1 MKKHFL
7 ATVSNDYDQLTGLEF
22 VCSFFKK
29 LSEHQVTLLHIC
41 RLDAGNIN
49 KSLLEMW
56 EHPDERVSGKPT
68 IGARKALDKATEM
81 LSQSKMSV
89 DSMMTKTFAERY
101 GKIKDILNE
110 SSSGLYDAVIL
121 GKRASYSLQWFFERP
136 SDETAKAIIGDSS
149 LNTPL
154 WICPQPESG
163 RRNVLVCVDGSE
175 DSLRAV
181 DHVGFI
187 LSLQDQHNITL
198 LTVDNGSGLNPD
210 NIFQRSTKI
219 LTDHSIA
226 NERVSTETTWG
237 LNIAGT
243 ITSYA
248 EKNNFAAIAA
258 GLHGVNE
265 GFMKRISLAGG
276 TTSTLIE
283 RAEKVAIWCCP

>member
-41 RLDAGNIN
+41 RLDAGNTN
-49 KSLLEMW
+49 KALLEMW

-110 SSSGLYDAVIL
+110 SSSGLYDAIIL
-121 GKRASYSLQWFFERP
+121 GKRASYTLQWFFERP
-136 SDETAKAIIGDSS
+136 ADETAKAIIQDSS

-154 WICPQPESG
+154 WICPEPESG
-163 RRNVLVCVDGSE
+163 RKNVLVCVDGSE
-175 DSLRAV
+175 ESFRAV
-181 DHVGFI
+181 DHVGYI
-187 LSLQDQHNITL
+187 LSLQDQQNITL
-198 LTVDNGSGLNPD
+198 FMVDNGSGLNSD
-210 NIFQRSTKI
+210 TIFQKSIKI
-219 LTDHSIA
+219 LGDHAIA
-226 NERVSTETTWG
+226 NERIRTETTWG

-265 GFMKRISLAGG
+265 GFMKRMSLAGG
-276 TTSTLIE
+276 TTSSLIE
-283 RAEKVAIWCCP
+283 RAEKVALWCCP

>member
-41 RLDAGNIN
+41 RLDAANT
-49 KSLLEMW
+49 KKALFEMW
-56 EHPDERVSGKPT
+56 ENPDDRVLGKPT
-68 IGARKALDKATEM
+68 IGARKALEKATKM

-89 DSMMTKTFAERY
+89 DSMMTKTFAERF

-110 SSSGLYDAVIL
+110 SSAGLYDAIIL
-121 GKRASYSLQWFFERP
+121 GKRASYTLQWFFGRP
-136 SDETAKAIIGDSS
+136 ADETAKAIIGDSS

-163 RRNVLVCVDGSE
+163 RKNVLVCVDGSE

-187 LSLQDQHNITL
+187 LSMQDQHNITL
-198 LTVDNGSGLNPD
+198 FMVDNGSGLNAD
-210 NIFQRSTKI
+210 NIFQRSIKT
-219 LTDHSIA
+219 LTDHSISS
-226 NERVSTETTWG
+226 ERIRTETTWG

-258 GLHGVNE
+258 GLHGNNE
-265 GFMKRISLAGG
+265 GFMKRMSLAGG

>member
-41 RLDAGNIN
+41 RLDADKTN
-49 KSLLEMW
+49 KALLEMW

-110 SSSGLYDAVIL
+110 SSSGLYDAIIL
-121 GKRASYSLQWFFERP
+121 GKRASYTLQWFFERP
-136 SDETAKAIIGDSS
+136 ADETAKSIIQDSS

-154 WICPQPESG
+154 WICPEPEFG
-163 RRNVLVCVDGSE
+163 RKNVLVCVDGSE
-175 DSLRAV
+175 ESFRAV
-181 DHVGFI
+181 DHVGYI

-198 LTVDNGSGLNPD
+198 FMVDNGSGLNPD
-210 NIFQRSTKI
+210 KIFQKSIKI
-219 LTDHSIA
+219 LGDHAIV
-226 NERVSTETTWG
+226 NERIRTETTWG

-265 GFMKRISLAGG
+265 GFMKRVSLAGG
-276 TTSTLIE
+276 TTSSLIE
-283 RAEKVAIWCCP
+283 RAEKVALWCCP

>member
-22 VCSFFKK
+22 VCTFFKK

-41 RLDAGNIN
+41 RLDSGNTN
-49 KSLLEMW
+49 KALLEMW
-56 EHPDERVSGKPT
+56 EHPDKRVSGKPT

-89 DSMMTKTFAERY
+89 DSMVTKTFAERY
-101 GKIKDILNE
+101 GKIKDFLKE
-110 SSSGLYDAVIL
+110 SSSGLYDAIIL
-121 GKRASYSLQWFFERP
+121 GKRASYTLQWFFERP
-136 SDETAKAIIGDSS
+136 ADETAKAIIQDTS

-154 WICPQPESG
+154 WICPEPESG
-163 RRNVLVCVDGSE
+163 RKNVLVCVDGSE
-175 DSLRAV
+175 ESFRAV
-181 DHVGFI
+181 DHVGYI

-198 LTVDNGSGLNPD
+198 FMVDNGSDLD
-210 NIFQRSTKI
+210 SDKIFQKSIKI
-219 LTDHSIA
+219 LGDHAIA
-226 NERVSTETTWG
+226 NERIGTEITWG

-276 TTSTLIE
+276 TTSSLIE
-283 RAEKVAIWCCP
+283 RAEKVALWCCP

>member
-41 RLDAGNIN
+41 RLDAGNMN
-49 KSLLEMW
+49 KALLEMW
-56 EHPDERVSGKPT
+56 EHPDERISGKPT

-110 SSSGLYDAVIL
+110 SSSGLYDAIIL
-121 GKRASYSLQWFFERP
+121 GKRASYTLQWFFERP
-136 SDETAKAIIGDSS
+136 ADETAKAIIQDSS

-154 WICPQPESG
+154 WICPVPESG
-163 RRNVLVCVDGSE
+163 RKNVLVCVDGSGE
-175 DSLRAV
+175 SFRAV
-181 DHVGFI
+181 DHVGYI

-198 LTVDNGSGLNPD
+198 FIVDNGSGLNSD
-210 NIFQRSTKI
+210 TIFQKSIKI
-219 LTDHSIA
+219 LGDHAIA
-226 NERVSTETTWG
+226 NERIRTETTWG

-258 GLHGVNE
+258 GLNGVNE
-265 GFMKRISLAGG
+265 GFMKRMSLAGG
-276 TTSTLIE
+276 TASSLIE
-283 RAEKVAIWCCP
+283 RAEKVALWCCP

>member
-41 RLDAGNIN
+41 RLDAGNTN
-49 KSLLEMW
+49 KALFEMW

-110 SSSGLYDAVIL
+110 SSSGLYDAIIL
-121 GKRASYSLQWFFERP
+121 GKRASYTLQWFFERP
-136 SDETAKAIIGDSS
+136 ADETAKAIIQDSS

-154 WICPQPESG
+154 WICPEPESG
-163 RRNVLVCVDGSE
+163 RKNVLVCVDGSE
-175 DSLRAV
+175 ESFRAV
-181 DHVGFI
+181 DHVGYI
-187 LSLQDQHNITL
+187 LSLQDQHDITL
-198 LTVDNGSGLNPD
+198 FMVDNGSGLNSD
-210 NIFQRSTKI
+210 KNFQKSIKI
-219 LTDHSIA
+219 LGDHAIA
-226 NERVSTETTWG
+226 NERIRTETTWG

-265 GFMKRISLAGG
+265 GFMKRMSLAGG
-276 TTSTLIE
+276 TTSSLIE
-283 RAEKVAIWCCP
+283 RAEKVALWCCP

>member
-41 RLDAGNIN
+41 RLDAGNTN
-49 KSLLEMW
+49 KALLEMW

-110 SSSGLYDAVIL
+110 SSSGLYDAIIL
-121 GKRASYSLQWFFERP
+121 GKRASYTLQWFFERP
-136 SDETAKAIIGDSS
+136 ADETAKAIIQDSS

-154 WICPQPESG
+154 WICPEPESG
-163 RRNVLVCVDGSE
+163 RKNVLVCVDGSE
-175 DSLRAV
+175 ESFRAV
-181 DHVGFI
+181 DHVGYI

-198 LTVDNGSGLNPD
+198 FMVDNGSGLNSD
-210 NIFQRSTKI
+210 TIFQKSIKI
-219 LTDHSIA
+219 LGDHAIA
-226 NERVSTETTWG
+226 NERIRTETTWG

-265 GFMKRISLAGG
+265 GFMKRMSLAGG
-276 TTSTLIE
+276 TASSLIE
-283 RAEKVAIWCCP
+283 RAEKVALWCCP

>member
-41 RLDAGNIN
+41 RLDAGNTN
-49 KSLLEMW
+49 KALLEMW

-110 SSSGLYDAVIL
+110 SSSGLYDAIIL
-121 GKRASYSLQWFFERP
+121 GKRASYTLQWFFERP
-136 SDETAKAIIGDSS
+136 ADETAKAIIHDSS
-149 LNTPL
+149 LNAPL
-154 WICPQPESG
+154 WICPEPESG
-163 RRNVLVCVDGSE
+163 RKNVLVCVDGSE
-175 DSLRAV
+175 ESFRAV
-181 DHVGFI
+181 DHVGYI

-198 LTVDNGSGLNPD
+198 FTVDNGSGLNPD
-210 NIFQRSTKI
+210 KIFQKSIKI
-219 LTDHSIA
+219 LGDHAIA
-226 NERVSTETTWG
+226 NERIRTETTWG

-265 GFMKRISLAGG
+265 GFMKRMSLAGG
-276 TTSTLIE
+276 TTSSLIE
-283 RAEKVAIWCCP
+283 RAEKVALWCCP

>member
-29 LSEHQVTLLHIC
+29 LSEHQITLLHIC
-41 RLDAGNIN
+41 RLDAGDTNGA
-49 KSLLEMW
+49 LLEMW

-68 IGARKALDKATEM
+68 IGARKALEKATEM

-89 DSMMTKTFAERY
+89 DSMMTKVFAERY

-110 SSSGLYDAVIL
+110 SSSGLYDAIIL
-121 GKRASYSLQWFFERP
+121 GKRASYTMQWFFER
-136 SDETAKAIIGDSS
+136 SADETAKAIIQDSS

-163 RRNVLVCVDGSE
+163 RKNVLVCVDGSE
-175 DSLRAV
+175 ESFRAV
-181 DHVGFI
+181 DHVGYI

-198 LTVDNGSGLNPD
+198 FMVDNGSGLNQD
-210 NIFQRSTKI
+210 VIFRKSIKI
-219 LTDHSIA
+219 LGDHAIA
-226 NERVSTETTWG
+226 DERIRTETTWG

-258 GLHGVNE
+258 GLHGVNQ
-265 GFMKRISLAGG
+265 GLMKRMNLAGG
-276 TTSTLIE
+276 TASSLIE
-283 RAEKVAIWCCP
+283 RAEKVALWCCP

>member
-41 RLDAGNIN
+41 RLDAGNTN
-49 KSLLEMW
+49 KALLEMW

-110 SSSGLYDAVIL
+110 SSSGLYDAIIL
-121 GKRASYSLQWFFERP
+121 GKRASYTLQWFFERP
-136 SDETAKAIIGDSS
+136 ADETAKAIIQDSS
-149 LNTPL
+149 LNAPL
-154 WICPQPESG
+154 WICPELESG
-163 RRNVLVCVDGSE
+163 RKNVLVCVDGSE
-175 DSLRAV
+175 ESFRAV
-181 DHVGFI
+181 DHVGYI
-187 LSLQDQHNITL
+187 LSLQDQHNMTL
-198 LTVDNGSGLNPD
+198 FMVDNGSGLNPD
-210 NIFQRSTKI
+210 KIFQKSIKI
-219 LTDHSIA
+219 LRDHSIA
-226 NERVSTETTWG
+226 RERIKTETAWG

-243 ITSYA
+243 VTSYA

-265 GFMKRISLAGG
+265 GFMKRMSLAGG
-276 TTSTLIE
+276 TASSLIE
-283 RAEKVAIWCCP
+283 RAEKVALWCCP

>member
-41 RLDAGNIN
+41 RLDAGNTN
-49 KSLLEMW
+49 KALLEMW

-121 GKRASYSLQWFFERP
+121 GKRASYTLQWFFERP
-136 SDETAKAIIGDSS
+136 ADETAKAIIQDSS
-149 LNTPL
+149 LNAPL
-154 WICPQPESG
+154 WICPEPESG
-163 RRNVLVCVDGSE
+163 RKNVLVCVDGSE
-175 DSLRAV
+175 ESFRAV
-181 DHVGFI
+181 DHVGYI
-187 LSLQDQHNITL
+187 LSLQDQHDITL
-198 LTVDNGSGLNPD
+198 FMVDNGSGLNSD
-210 NIFQRSTKI
+210 KNFQKSIKI
-219 LTDHSIA
+219 LGDHAIA
-226 NERVSTETTWG
+226 NERIRTETTWG

-248 EKNNFAAIAA
+248 EKSNFAAIAA

-265 GFMKRISLAGG
+265 GFMKRMSLAGG
-276 TTSTLIE
+276 TTSSLIE
-283 RAEKVAIWCCP
+283 RAEKVALWCCP

>member
-41 RLDAGNIN
+41 RLDAGNTN
-49 KSLLEMW
+49 KALLEMW
-56 EHPDERVSGKPT
+56 AHPDERISGKPT

-81 LSQSKMSV
+81 LSQSKMLV

-110 SSSGLYDAVIL
+110 SSSGLYDAIIL
-121 GKRASYSLQWFFERP
+121 GKRASYTLQWFFERP
-136 SDETAKAIIGDSS
+136 ADETAKAIIQDSS

-154 WICPQPESG
+154 WICPEPESG
-163 RRNVLVCVDGSE
+163 RKNVLVCVDGSE
-175 DSLRAV
+175 QSFRAV
-181 DHVGFI
+181 DHVGYI

-198 LTVDNGSGLNPD
+198 FMVDNGSGLNSD
-210 NIFQRSTKI
+210 TIFQKSIKI
-219 LTDHSIA
+219 LGDHAIA
-226 NERVSTETTWG
+226 NERIRTETTWG

-248 EKNNFAAIAA
+248 EKSNFAAIAA

-265 GFMKRISLAGG
+265 GFMKRMSLAGG
-276 TTSTLIE
+276 TTSSLIE
-283 RAEKVAIWCCP
+283 RAEKVALWCCP

>member
-7 ATVSNDYDQLTGLEF
+7 ATVSNDYNQLTGLEF

-41 RLDAGNIN
+41 RLDAGNTN
-49 KSLLEMW
+49 KALLEMW

-81 LSQSKMSV
+81 LSQSRMSV

-121 GKRASYSLQWFFERP
+121 GKRASYTLQWFFERP
-136 SDETAKAIIGDSS
+136 ADETAKAIIQDSS
-149 LNTPL
+149 LNAPL
-154 WICPQPESG
+154 WICPEPESG
-163 RRNVLVCVDGSE
+163 RKNVLVCVDGSE
-175 DSLRAV
+175 ESFRAV
-181 DHVGFI
+181 DHVGYI
-187 LSLQDQHNITL
+187 LSLQDQQDITL
-198 LTVDNGSGLNPD
+198 FMVDNGSGLNSD
-210 NIFQRSTKI
+210 KNFQKSIKI
-219 LTDHSIA
+219 LGDHAIA
-226 NERVSTETTWG
+226 NERIRTETTWG

-265 GFMKRISLAGG
+265 GFMKRMSLAGG
-276 TTSTLIE
+276 TTSSLIE
-283 RAEKVAIWCCP
+283 RAEKVALWCCP